1 MNTIAKHKNSPGA
14 AIVLATSSEGYER
27 KYTPFYYCIDLKLNR
42 SNKADAVLNK
52 KSLVLNGEYETSF

>member
-1 MNTIAKHKNSPGA
+1 VNTIAKDKNSPGA
-14 AIVLATSSEGYER
+14 AIAMATSSGGYER

-42 SNKADAVLNK
+42 SNKADAVLKK